1 MIRPMCLLLLAF
13 LVAMTGCKCEERA
26 CPVCDSPASACAEPS
41 APSAPVPNKLDAP
54 EPSAFETPDLP
65 SSAVVET
72 PEAERDLEGQKEVFD
87 FLKKQKT
94 YYIATV
100 ENDQP
105 RVRPFG
111 TVELFEGNLY
121 IQTGRKKKVS
131 HQIEENGK
139 IEICT
144 FDGERWL
151 RLAATAVADDRIE
164 AQTHMLDAYPSLKK
178 MYQPGDG
185 NTVVYKLV
193 NVTATFDTYG
203 GGQRVIR
210 F

>member
-1 MIRPMCLLLLAF
+1 MKRMMICFCAIAIVTTLSA
-13 LVAMTGCKCEERA
+13 CKCEEPQCPA
-26 CPVCDSPASACAEPS
+26 CNCPAEACQE
-41 APSAPVPNKLDAP
+41 APATAPKAPDQAAPQKADAP
-54 EPSAFETPDLP
+54 KAAAKETP
-65 SSAVVET
+65 A
-72 PEAERDLEGQKEVFD
+72 AERDLEGQKEVFD
-87 FLKKQKT
+87 FMKKQKT
-94 YYIATV
+94 YYLATV

-111 TVELFEGNLY
+111 TVEIFEGNLY
-121 IQTGRKKKVS
+121 IQTGRKKNVS

-139 IEICT
+139 IELCT

-164 AQTHMLDAYPSLKK
+164 AQTHMLDAYPDLKK

-193 NVTATFDTYG
+193 DVTATFHSFG
-203 GGQRVIR
+203 AEPRVIR